1 MTDNEDFSDRT
12 MVGLQR
18 PAGGRAG
25 AGARM
30 EAPPA
35 ALQDFLSIGLNRL
48 VEAAAPLL
56 LLAAHVRDMF
66 QPPDLDGL
74 RNEAT
79 RGMRE
84 FEERARGLGVPND
97 MALTARY
104 LLCTAVDEAVLNTPW
119 GDRSAWGAQT
129 LLMIFHREAWGGEKF
144 FQVVDRASTDP
155 ARYIDLLELA
165 YICLALGFAG
175 KYRVDE
181 RGPAKLADVQHA
193 LYQRIA
199 NTRGSPERELSPHW
213 KGAEDRR
220 NPIVR
225 YVPLWVVAA
234 GCAFLLIGVYTFF
247 YLSLANQASPL
258 NAGLAQVGLE
268 AVYVAPPPPPA
279 KPPPKAAPAPG
290 DPLTLKRLLAAEEAA
305 GLLDVVEFADR
316 SVVSLHGEQFASG
329 AVDLKAV
336 GAEAVK
342 QIAVAVNRLPGN
354 LLIQGHSDD
363 QPLRSLRYAN
373 NYELSTERAKEV
385 GRILQRTLAP
395 GISMDMVGRGP
406 DLPRCTPPD
415 TRDNRA
421 CNRRVEIIH
430 LVKPG
435 SGAARAPNP

>member
-1 MTDNEDFSDRT
+1 MSNRDDNRT
-12 MVGLQR
+12 VLTPQR
-18 PAGGRAG
+18 FEP
-25 AGARM
+25 
-30 EAPPA
+30 PPA
-35 ALQDFLSIGLNRL
+35 ALQDFLKVGLNRL

-79 RGMRE
+79 RGVRE
-84 FEERARGLGVPND
+84 FEERARGMGVPND

-144 FQVVDRASTDP
+144 FQVVDRASQDP
-155 ARYIDLLELA
+155 GRYIDLLELA

-193 LYQRIA
+193 LFQRIA
-199 NTRGSPERELSPHW
+199 NSRGSPERELSPHW
-213 KGAEDRR
+213 RGAEDKR

-225 YVPLWVVAA
+225 YVPLWVVFAA
-234 GCAFLLIGVYTFF
+234 SAFLLIGVFTFF
-247 YLSLANQASPL
+247 YLNLANLGAPL
-258 NAGLAQVGLE
+258 SAELAKVGLE
-268 AVYVAPPPPPA
+268 ATYVPPPPPPA
-279 KPPPKAAPAPG
+279 KPQLRAPPAPG
-290 DPLTLKRLLAAEEAA
+290 EPLTLKRLLAAEEAA

-316 SVVSLHGEQFASG
+316 SVVSLHGEQFGSG
-329 AVDLKAV
+329 SIDLKAV

-342 QIAVAVNRLPGN
+342 QIALAVNRLPGN

-363 QPLRSLRYAN
+363 ERLRSLRYAN

-385 GRILQRTLAP
+385 GRILQRSLSP
-395 GISMDMVGRGP
+395 GITMDMVGRGP
-406 DLPRCTPPD
+406 DLPRCTPPS
-415 TRDNRA
+415 TRENRA

-435 SGAARAPNP
+435 SGSATGGASVPAP